1 MRLEFTKM
9 HGLGND
15 FLMLDL
21 VSQRVRL
28 DEELIRRLADRHF
41 GVGFDQLLVVEPP
54 HHPDV
59 DFRYRIFNADG
70 SEVSQCGNG
79 ARCFARFVRDRRL
92 TRKDTL
98 RVETASGIITLQ
110 IDAQG
115 WVTVNMGPPRLEPS
129 QIPFIADAAALDYR
143 IEVDGALYQ
152 IAAVSMGNPHAV
164 LRVDDVDAA
173 PVATLGPRLESH
185 ARFPERVNVGFMQVL
200 NRQEIKL
207 RVFERGSGETLAC
220 GTGACAAAVAAIR
233 WNLVD
238 RDITVHLPGG
248 PLRIRWNNDNA
259 SVMMTGPTARVFEG
273 VLRVNDVN
281 DD

>member
-28 DEELIRRLADRHF
+28 DEELIRRLSDRHF

-110 IDAQG
+110 IDSQG
-115 WVTVNMGPPRLEPS
+115 DVTVNMGPPRLNPAD
-129 QIPFIADAAALDYR
+129 IPFAADAAALDYR
-143 IEVDGALYQ
+143 IEVDGELYQ

-164 LRVDDVDAA
+164 LRVDDVDTA

-185 ARFPERVNVGFMQVL
+185 SRFPERVNVGFMQVL

-207 RVFERGSGETLAC
+207 RVFERGTGETLAC
-220 GTGACAAAVAAIR
+220 GTGACAAAVAAMR

-238 RDITVHLPGG
+238 RDISVHLPGG
-248 PLRIRWNNDNA
+248 ALRIRWDHDSAN
-259 SVMMTGPTARVFEG
+259 VMMTGPTARVFEG